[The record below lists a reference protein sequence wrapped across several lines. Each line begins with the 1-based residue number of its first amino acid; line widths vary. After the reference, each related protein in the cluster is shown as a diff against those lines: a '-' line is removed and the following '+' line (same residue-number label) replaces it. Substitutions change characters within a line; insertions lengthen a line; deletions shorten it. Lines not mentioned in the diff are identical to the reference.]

1 MTEKYTDLNVNYDK
15 VINEANTEV
24 DSLNQKLACLY
35 LSSLIAIPLTEI
47 FPLAVQIDQ
56 SRLKDENASLV
67 SALRAKDR
75 KQQQT
80 QELYDRLKRREMTS
94 VTQSAAMD
102 SVDEVLGVASH
113 RRSQHGQHDQDASP
127 GGAAGFC
134 HDFSGFSR
142 DVGGGGHR
150 KDGSNGSLER
160 SSIMMPP
167 PPFRRTDRAE
177 IHAFSNGESAT
188 ASTRHTA
195 G

>member
-1 MTEKYTDLNVNYDK
+1 MTEKYTNLNVNYDK
-15 VINEANTEV
+15 VINEANAEV
-24 DSLNQKLACLY
+24 DSLNQKLACPY

-113 RRSQHGQHDQDASP
+113 RRSQHGQHGQDASP
-127 GGAAGFC
+127 GGGADFH
-134 HDFSGFSR
+134 HDFSGFQRNVTGS
-142 DVGGGGHR
+142 GGHQR
-150 KDGSNGSLER
+150 DGSNGSLER
-160 SSIMMPP
+160 NSMMMP